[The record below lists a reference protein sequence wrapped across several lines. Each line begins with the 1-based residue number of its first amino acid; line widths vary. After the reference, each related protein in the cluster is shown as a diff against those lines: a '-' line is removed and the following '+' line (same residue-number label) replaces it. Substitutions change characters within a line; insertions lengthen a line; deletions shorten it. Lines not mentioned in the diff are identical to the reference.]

1 MLLPQFYR
9 LFTILPFSVLLTA
22 SLACTQGGFGPSRSV
37 GGTVPAGSMPV
48 AVDGSKRS
56 TRPRVLWHRDK
67 APASLTAQASPPE
80 QSNSV
85 EPPPAQT
92 APQPST
98 ARETT
103 VVAPGDVVDDC
114 NYWIVSSRSCSA
126 KNAPCDTDC
135 CLEYLHRISDQCL
148 ISEGRDSFLAS
159 IQPDRPVC
167 FVVHGSYNWWR
178 DVLTESRRINRWIH
192 AGAPGAPVQVVFFT
206 WPSDGN
212 MPFIFPVDIAILGRR
227 SAAHSVYLANLI
239 SQLPPDQRVSVLG
252 HSHGARA
259 TVAALHLLGGGALE
273 NGQALPAGYAVPRHL
288 RAVLIAAAIDH
299 QWLNPGERYGQALVT
314 PERVLLMRNSR
325 DATLGI
331 YPLRKGVGPR
341 ALGQYGLG
349 QDDRFIL
356 GSLGA
361 KVDELDA
368 AEFAAWHHRFAAYHE
383 HPELASAIVPYVY
396 FQDDTPAGNG
406 RAVTPPQTSPVVE
419 PAKPAQRAPDIGK
432 SSAGNLPL
440 NETGAERSA
449 TPVPRR
455 NAVQLQLEP

>member
-1 MLLPQFYR
+1 
-9 LFTILPFSVLLTA
+9 
-22 SLACTQGGFGPSRSV
+22 
-37 GGTVPAGSMPV
+37 
-48 AVDGSKRS
+48 
-56 TRPRVLWHRDK
+56 
-67 APASLTAQASPPE
+67 
-80 QSNSV
+80 
-85 EPPPAQT
+85 
-92 APQPST
+92 
-98 ARETT
+98 
-103 VVAPGDVVDDC
+103 
-114 NYWIVSSRSCSA
+114 
-126 KNAPCDTDC
+126 
-135 CLEYLHRISDQCL
+135 
-148 ISEGRDSFLAS
+148 
-159 IQPDRPVC
+159 
-167 FVVHGSYNWWR
+167 
-178 DVLTESRRINRWIH
+178 
-192 AGAPGAPVQVVFFT
+192 
-206 WPSDGN
+206 

-227 SAAHSVYLANLI
+227 SAAHSMYLANLI
-239 SQLPPDQRVSVLG
+239 SQLPPEQRVAVLG

-273 NGQALPAGYAVPRHL
+273 NGQALPAGHSVPRHL

-396 FQDDTPAGNG
+396 FQNDTPAING

-449 TPVPRR
+449 TPFPRR

>member
-1 MLLPQFYR
+1 
-9 LFTILPFSVLLTA
+9 
-22 SLACTQGGFGPSRSV
+22 
-37 GGTVPAGSMPV
+37 
-48 AVDGSKRS
+48 
-56 TRPRVLWHRDK
+56 
-67 APASLTAQASPPE
+67 LTAQANPPE
-80 QSNSV
+80 QPNSV
-85 EPPPAQT
+85 EPPPART
-92 APQPST
+92 APQPS
-98 ARETT
+98 AAPLTT
-103 VVAPGDVVDDC
+103 VVAPGNVVDDC
-114 NYWIVSSRSCSA
+114 NYWIVSSRNCSG

-135 CLEYLHRISDQCL
+135 CLEYLHRTSDQCL
-148 ISEGRDSFLAS
+148 ISEGRDSFLAL

-192 AGAPGAPVQVVFFT
+192 SGAPGAPVQVVFFT

-227 SAAHSVYLANLI
+227 SAAHSMYLANLI
-239 SQLPPDQRVSVLG
+239 SQLPPEQLVSVLG

-273 NGQALPAGYAVPRHL
+273 SGQALPSGHAVPRHL

-299 QWLNPGERYGQALVT
+299 QWLNPGERYGQALVA

-341 ALGQYGLG
+341 ALGQHGLG

-368 AEFAAWHHRFAAYHE
+368 AEFAEWHHRFAAYHE
-383 HPELASAIVPYVY
+383 HPELASAVVPYVY
-396 FQDDTPAGNG
+396 FQDDSPANIRPAIGAQQLSPAVPTATPA
-406 RAVTPPQTSPVVE
+406 RPV
-419 PAKPAQRAPDIGK
+419 PDSEK
-432 SSAGNLPL
+432 SSVENLQL
-440 NETGAERSA
+440 NERSA